1 MIKHLI
7 LLKTQTLW
15 ISRWTCSNGL
25 QFFDKKTSCGTVN
38 NEIISDKELAEELH
52 KHYTNKLL
60 ENLRTENCI
69 HLL

>member
-1 MIKHLI
+1 MVY
-7 LLKTQTLW
+7 
-15 ISRWTCSNGL
+15 N
-25 QFFDKKTSCGTVN
+25 FFDKKTSCGTVN